1 MNYFTMKNQ
10 ERLCFGL
17 YNFIATFIIKFYIDV
32 MSYEE
37 RKGKKRKENQLCFL
51 ICLIAFHFSC
61 AFSPVDGND
70 SWEA

>member
-1 MNYFTMKNQ
+1 MN
-10 ERLCFGL
+10 
-17 YNFIATFIIKFYIDV
+17 
-32 MSYEE
+32 YEE

-70 SWEA
+70 SWEAFFTIMNYCKNI